1 MAAARPRPPDPARL
15 AIPED
20 SILYA
25 AGVSPADRIEAAAE
39 RSPLVRSALE
49 QARSD
54 HAGQVRNGSG
64 GMPYIEHP
72 IRWRRCSTSTA
83 TRDEVLAAALLHDVI
98 EDSDTTLDEL
108 REKFGEEVA
117 GLVGAMTDDES
128 IDDYRERK
136 AEHRERVAAAPVE
149 SMAIY
154 GADKLTNSRTLRA
167 AYAEEGDAV
176 RDEFKVPLE
185 LKLEIWEADLALLR
199 EKAPELPFLDELEE
213 ELSRLR
219 ACLEAPAPH

>member
-1 MAAARPRPPDPARL
+1 M
-15 AIPED
+15 
-20 SILYA
+20 
-25 AGVSPADRIEAAAE
+25 SPVDRIEAAAE
-39 RSPLVRSALE
+39 RSPLVHSALE
-49 QARSD
+49 QARVS
-54 HAGQVRNGSG
+54 HEGQVRNGSG
-64 GMPYIEHP
+64 GMPYVEHP
-72 IRWRRCSTSTA
+72 MRVAAIL
-83 TRDEVLAAALLHDVI
+83 DEHGYDEAVLAAALLHDVV
-98 EDSDTTLDEL
+98 EDSETSLDQL
-108 REKFGEEVA
+108 REKFGDEVA

-136 AEHRERVAAAPVE
+136 AEHRERLAAAPVE

-154 GADKLTNSRTLRA
+154 GADKLTNSSTLRA

-185 LKLEIWEADLALLR
+185 LKLEIWEKDLELLR
-199 EKAPELPFLDELEE
+199 EKAPELPFLGELEE

>member
-1 MAAARPRPPDPARL
+1 MA
-15 AIPED
+15 
-20 SILYA
+20 
-25 AGVSPADRIEAAAE
+25 PADRIKAAAE
-39 RSPLVRSALE
+39 RSPLVRAALE

-72 IRWRRCSTSTA
+72 VRVA
-83 TRDEVLAAALLHDVI
+83 ALLDEHDYPDEVLAAALLHDVV
-98 EDSDTTLDEL
+98 EDSGTTLGEL
-108 REKFGEEVA
+108 REKFGDEVA
-117 GLVGAMTDDES
+117 GLVGAMTDDET
-128 IDDYRERK
+128 IGDYRERK
-136 AEHRERVAAAPVE
+136 AEHRERLAAAPVA

-154 GADKLTNSRTLRA
+154 GADKLTNSATLRT

-185 LKLEIWEADLALLR
+185 LKLEIWEQDLELLR
-199 EKAPELPFLDELEE
+199 EKAPELPFLDRLAE
-213 ELSRLR
+213 ELSLLR